1 MNSKFEKW
9 QKAPEENVDIILDTD
24 TFNELDDQFAIAYL
38 LHYTDRINLKGFT
51 VAPFENKKLVKTIS
65 EGQEKSKREIE
76 KILRLANRTEYVD
89 KIYTGA
95 VNFMKDESN
104 PVESEA
110 ARFIVEESKNYNAE
124 RRLYVVGIGAITN
137 IASAILLDPSVT
149 DRIVVVWLGGAS
161 HGWWINCEYN
171 MYQDYAAVRVVFQ
184 STVPLVQI
192 PAHGV
197 LMNFCTTKYELIHWL
212 QGKNEL
218 ADYLCKNAIRVAEE
232 NSAYGAWSRVIWD
245 VAAIAFLVSNGKN
258 FMYGKVVKR
267 RLPAYRGDCYEES
280 LESEMFC
287 IQQVD
292 RDPLMTDLFEKL
304 SQK

>member
-51 VAPFENKKLVKTIS
+51 VAPFENKKLVKTIA

-124 RRLYVVGIGAITN
+124 RRLYVVGCNNEYRFGD
-137 IASAILLDPSVT
+137 IA
-149 DRIVVVWLGGAS
+149 
-161 HGWWINCEYN
+161 
-171 MYQDYAAVRVVFQ
+171 
-184 STVPLVQI
+184 
-192 PAHGV
+192 
-197 LMNFCTTKYELIHWL
+197 
-212 QGKNEL
+212 
-218 ADYLCKNAIRVAEE
+218 
-232 NSAYGAWSRVIWD
+232 
-245 VAAIAFLVSNGKN
+245 
-258 FMYGKVVKR
+258 
-267 RLPAYRGDCYEES
+267 
-280 LESEMFC
+280 
-287 IQQVD
+287 
-292 RDPLMTDLFEKL
+292 
-304 SQK
+304 